1 MEWNSDRWSKE
12 SLKSKKIKICK
23 EWRKKIRV
31 EENQAGRIRKKIK
44 GVWGNQSP
52 KITGKTIKARGVL
65 EKKIR
70 ETRATKSV
78 KSSRRRWEEAG
89 RR

>member
-70 ETRATKSV
+70 ETRATKSE
-78 KSSRRRWEEAG
+78 KSSRRWEEAG

>member
-78 KSSRRRWEEAG
+78 KSSRRRWKEAG